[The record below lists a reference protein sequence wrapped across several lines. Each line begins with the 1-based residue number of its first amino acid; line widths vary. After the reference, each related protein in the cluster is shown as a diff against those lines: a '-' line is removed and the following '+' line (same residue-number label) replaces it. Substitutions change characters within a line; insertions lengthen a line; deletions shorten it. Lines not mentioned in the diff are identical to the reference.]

1 MAGGGTAMQAP
12 TDFEARP
19 WVATEGLASLP
30 LGQWSGPTRLGMGK
44 HERY

>member
-1 MAGGGTAMQAP
+1 MAGGGTARQAP
-12 TDFEARP
+12 MDLAARL

-30 LGQWSGPTRLGMGK
+30 QGQWSGPTRLGMGK